1 MPAHHKATIVARWC
15 VSALMGSVKRVS
27 PVNHWLSEEQ
37 LQVQELAR
45 RVAKERVAP
54 RAQDIDRTADYPEDM
69 FELLKQL
76 GLFML
81 PFPVEY
87 GGRNSLLSSCV
98 AIEELGR
105 VCYNTAYLLV
115 LQWVPIGA
123 ILAGGSPQQKEKYL
137 PGLARGELRSALSL
151 TEPQSGSDV
160 AGIRTRAVREG
171 KGYRLNGSKIWC
183 TNSGNADFVMVA
195 AKTGDADARGGINLF
210 IVERDTPGFLI
221 GPKEDKMGARGVG
234 SHALYFD
241 DAYVPEENR
250 LGDEETGF
258 KVVMATLN
266 DSRPIMAAR
275 GVGLAQGAL
284 DHAIE
289 FISNRR
295 AFGQTI
301 TDFQGVRWML
311 ADMAMQTAA
320 ARNLTYEAAAAVD
333 AGTRGAQLASI
344 AAIAK
349 CFATDTAMKVA
360 TDAVQ
365 LFGAAGISNEYPIN
379 RYFRDAKV
387 LQIIEGTNQIQRII
401 IAKALLS

>member
-1 MPAHHKATIVARWC
+1 L
-15 VSALMGSVKRVS
+15 SQ
-27 PVNHWLSEEQ
+27 WLNEDQ
-37 LQVQELAR
+37 LAVQDLVR
-45 RVAKERVAP
+45 RVARERVAP
-54 RAQDIDRTADYPEDM
+54 RAQEIDRTAEYPQDM
-69 FELLKQL
+69 FEMLKEL

-81 PFPVEY
+81 PFPPEY
-87 GGRNSLLSSCV
+87 GGNNSLLSACV
-98 AIEELGR
+98 AVEELGR

-123 ILAGGSPQQKEKYL
+123 ILAGGSQQQKDKFL
-137 PGLARGELRSALSL
+137 PGLSSGALKGALSL

-160 AGIRTRAVREG
+160 AGIKTRAKRDG
-171 KGYRLNGSKIWC
+171 KGYRLTGSKIWC
-183 TNSGNADFVMVA
+183 TNSGNADFVLVA
-195 AKTGDADARGGINLF
+195 ARTGEEGSRGKINLF
-210 IVERDTPGFLI
+210 IVEKGTPGFVV
-221 GPKEDKMGARGVG
+221 GAKEDKMGARGV
-234 SHALYFD
+234 SAHALFFD
-241 DAYVPEENR
+241 NAYVPEENR

-258 KVVMATLN
+258 KVAMAALN

-275 GVGLAQGAL
+275 GVGLAQGAM

-295 AFGQTI
+295 AFGQQVSE
-301 TDFQGVRWML
+301 FQGVRWMV
-311 ADMAMQTAA
+311 ADMAIQIAA
-320 ARNLTYEAAAAVD
+320 ARNLTYEAATAVD
-333 AGTRGAQLASI
+333 RGIRGTQLGSL

-387 LQIIEGTNQIQRII
+387 LQIIEGTNQIQRNIV
-401 IAKALLS
+401 ARSVLSR